1 MDDKIT
7 AEQLREALGRDFDEL
22 VREVVRAVNEAAP
35 GRIIADSEE
44 PVRDA
49 NARFRQVLYEKA
61 LHLRQQQSERA
72 FSPSADGAGTDVA

>member
-22 VREVVRAVNEAAP
+22 VQEVVRAVNEASP

-61 LHLRQQQSERA
+61 LHLRQQQSEPA